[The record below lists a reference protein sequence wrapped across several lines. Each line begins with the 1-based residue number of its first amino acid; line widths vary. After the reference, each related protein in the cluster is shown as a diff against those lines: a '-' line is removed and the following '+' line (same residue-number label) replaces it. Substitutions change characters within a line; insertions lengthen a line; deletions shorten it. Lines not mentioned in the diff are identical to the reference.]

1 VLNAASEK
9 IGELF
14 HRHEERHKNID
25 ISTSTARQTNE
36 QSQRH
41 HMWRTCWFTTWL
53 FADVLVQAQLVH
65 AQQDITWPQG
75 QFHKQHRP
83 LRFTTFH
90 TVTETAFLLTRQTEV
105 PGFGPAKVIFPNHL
119 WWNCRKKA
127 DAFPSFPSVILLYY
141 HSGVFG

>member
-41 HMWRTCWFTTWL
+41 HMWRTCCFTTWL

-65 AQQDITWPQG
+65 AQQDINHVTTRPIPQ
-75 QFHKQHRP
+75 
-83 LRFTTFH
+83 TASA
-90 TVTETAFLLTRQTEV
+90 TEIHYVSYCHGNSIPT
-105 PGFGPAKVIFPNHL
+105 
-119 WWNCRKKA
+119 
-127 DAFPSFPSVILLYY
+127 
-141 HSGVFG
+141 HSSDWGSPIWTSESDIPQPFMV